1 MNEQLNPVFKD
12 ICNSFIKK
20 DIGYGLCMYREER
33 FAPLLVVCKITEKPC
48 IGGKVNCKNYIGRDK
63 TPVEL

>member
-20 DIGYGLCMYREER
+20 GTGFGLCRHRENR
-33 FAPLLVVCKITEKPC
+33 FSPLLVVCKLTEKSC
-48 IGGKVNCKNYIGRDK
+48 IGGKANCGDYSGEQESED
-63 TPVEL
+63 